1 MHPLVP
7 TARKKIFKKIIL
19 RFILNYLRFQ
29 KQKQDKEREKRIG
42 FSTKVNVSYSFTH
55 ILT

>member
-7 TARKKIFKKIIL
+7 RARKKNFKKIIL